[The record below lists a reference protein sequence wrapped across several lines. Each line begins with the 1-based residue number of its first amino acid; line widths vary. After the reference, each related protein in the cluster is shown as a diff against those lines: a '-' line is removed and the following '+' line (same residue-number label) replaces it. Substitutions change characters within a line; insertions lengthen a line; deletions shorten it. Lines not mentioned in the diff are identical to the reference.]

1 MVAVYIDYG
10 MWLRR
15 RCPAGDYRIQ
25 QELCPHECFVK
36 KRCRIVLL
44 DAGRERGRE
53 PILATAT
60 KMFATSRKSLK
71 RCSALKGG
79 NQANQGERQA
89 LRADGC
95 R

>member
-1 MVAVYIDYG
+1 MVAVYVNYG

-15 RCPAGDYRIQ
+15 RCPAGNYRIQ
-25 QELCPHECFVK
+25 QDLCPHECFVK
-36 KRCRIVLL
+36 KRCQIVHL
-44 DAGRERGRE
+44 DAGREGGLE
-53 PILATAT
+53 SMI
-60 KMFATSRKSLK
+60 ATSRKPLK

-79 NQANQGERQA
+79 YQTNQSERKA